1 MDRTL
6 AIAIGVGTGG
16 IIIGGAVVVASFV
29 ARSHSTETSV
39 ETPVVQHT
47 DPPPPVKKE
56 KTLSDEQTLADA
68 MRFVSP
74 SFGQTKNG
82 EHSAAAIAI
91 TAWSIGHLRW
101 TDVGVTTDE
110 TSFALAR
117 KNIDDARGKKLCVSG
132 SIIEITE
139 SKLDQGRMSEGLIQ
153 SWAGNLF
160 SFLGVGS
167 SGAIVQGSTARFCGV
182 VVDAFDYANSG
193 GGTGHAIDVVG
204 MFDIPENRN
213 RVWAVPVLPRETS
226 QSPHATPSAT
236 HASTPQM
243 TTTAPVATT
252 VTVAPTASD
261 DCAPPYTLDATGHKV
276 WKRGCM

>member
-6 AIAIGVGTGG
+6 AIAIGVASGG
-16 IIIGGAVVVASFV
+16 IIIGVAVVVAAFV
-29 ARSHSTETSV
+29 ARSHPTEAAADTQSV
-39 ETPVVQHT
+39 QQVA
-47 DPPPPVKKE
+47 PPPPVKRE
-56 KTLSDEQTLADA
+56 RTLDDQQTLSEA
-68 MRFVSP
+68 MRFVAP
-74 SFGQTKNG
+74 RVGQTKNG
-82 EHSAAAIAI
+82 EHSTAAIAI

-101 TDVGVTTDE
+101 ADVGVTTDE
-110 TSFALAR
+110 TTHALAR

-139 SKLDQGRMSEGLIQ
+139 SKLEQGRMSEGLIQ

-167 SGAIVQGSTARFCGV
+167 SGAIVQGSSARFCGV

-204 MFDIPENRN
+204 MFDLPENRS
-213 RVWAVPVLPRETS
+213 RVQAAPVLPRGALQGGTM
-226 QSPHATPSAT
+226 SPPIST
-236 HASTPQM
+236 HASSPQA
-243 TTTAPVATT
+243 TAIAT
-252 VTVAPTASD
+252 VTTPTASAAD
-261 DCAPPYTLDATGHKV
+261 DCNPPYTLDATGHKV